1 MLLLGVT
8 LGCIASTKLVGVF
21 FIIVIGMLTAF
32 DLWELVRTQTLRR
45 LFLHFVTRV
54 GALIVLPVAMYVGL
68 FAVHFHLLP
77 RSGPGDLFM
86 SHRFQVKQDKST

>member
-21 FIIVIGMLTAF
+21 FILIIGMLTAF
-32 DLWELVRTQTLRR
+32 DLWGLVRTQSLRR
-45 LFLHFVTRV
+45 LFLHFATRV
-54 GALIVLPVAMYVGL
+54 VVLIFIPAAMYIGL
-68 FAVHFHLLP
+68 FVVHFHLLP

-86 SHRFQVKQDKST
+86 SHRFQVGRI